1 MSLCTTTIEARTHSV
16 EGVFVTGGHSPGV
29 RRRRLS
35 AALKRLRAA
44 SGLSAAEATKRLGWS
59 SATKLTRAER
69 NEWKFPKHDEVEA
82 LLNLYGV
89 EGDDRAHLLSLTE
102 EARGRS
108 DWHKYADLFPG
119 ALPDLEAE
127 AVRIRTYEAVVIPG
141 LLQTP
146 GYAASVSLASQV
158 VPPEQIERKV
168 ESRMARRAV
177 LDLPQ
182 GPCLTAVID
191 EAALRKVVGSHA
203 IMAEQLRF
211 LIGMAAHYKVTI
223 LAIPDVAGAHPGID
237 GAFSLF
243 DFPRPEP
250 GIVSIP
256 TVVEA
261 LYVEDGDYFDKHA
274 LIFDAVQN
282 LALNPQRSLDLIG
295 SITAEH
301 EKRA

>member
-1 MSLCTTTIEARTHSV
+1 MHTTTIEARTHCL
-16 EGVFVTGGHSPGV
+16 EGVSVTGGHSPGV

-69 NEWKFPKHDEVEA
+69 NEWKFPRRDEVEA
-82 LLNLYGV
+82 LLDLYEV

-102 EARGRS
+102 ESRGRS
-108 DWHKYADLFPG
+108 DWHKYADLFTGP
-119 ALPDLEAE
+119 LPDLEAE

-146 GYAASVSLASQV
+146 DYAAAVSLASQV
-158 VPPEQIERKV
+158 VPPEQIDRKV

-182 GPCLTAVID
+182 GPQLTAVID
-191 EAALRKVVGSHA
+191 EPALRKVVGSHS

-211 LIGMAAHYKVTI
+211 LVGMAAHYKVTI
-223 LAIPDVAGAHPGID
+223 LVVCDESGAHPAID

-261 LYVEDGDYFDKHA
+261 LYVEDEDYFDQHA

-282 LALNPQRSLDLIG
+282 LALDPQRSLDLIG
-295 SITAEH
+295 SIAAEH
-301 EKRA
+301 DKRA

>member
-1 MSLCTTTIEARTHSV
+1 M
-16 EGVFVTGGHSPGV
+16 TGGHSPGV

-69 NEWKFPKHDEVEA
+69 NEWKFPRRDEVEA
-82 LLNLYGV
+82 LLDLYEV

-102 EARGRS
+102 ESRGRS
-108 DWHKYADLFPG
+108 DWHKYADLFTGP
-119 ALPDLEAE
+119 LPDLEAE

-146 GYAASVSLASQV
+146 DYAAAVSLASQV
-158 VPPEQIERKV
+158 VPPEQIDRKV

-182 GPCLTAVID
+182 GPQLTAVID
-191 EAALRKVVGSHA
+191 EPALRKVVGSHS

-211 LIGMAAHYKVTI
+211 LVGMAAHYKVTI
-223 LAIPDVAGAHPGID
+223 LVVCDESGAHPAID

-261 LYVEDGDYFDKHA
+261 LYVEDEDYFDQHA

-282 LALNPQRSLDLIG
+282 LALDPQRSLDLIG
-295 SITAEH
+295 SIAAEH
-301 EKRA
+301 DKRA

>member
-1 MSLCTTTIEARTHSV
+1 MGWTSGAR
-16 EGVFVTGGHSPGV
+16 
-29 RRRRLS
+29 
-35 AALKRLRAA
+35 
-44 SGLSAAEATKRLGWS
+44 
-59 SATKLTRAER
+59 LTRIER
-69 NEWKFPKHDEVEA
+69 NEWKFPKRDEVED
-82 LLNLYGV
+82 LLGLYGV

-108 DWHKYADLFPG
+108 DWHKYADLFTGP
-119 ALPDLEAE
+119 LPDLEAE
-127 AVRIRTYEAVVIPG
+127 AARIRTYEAVVIPG

-146 GYAASVSLASQV
+146 EYAAAVSLASQV
-158 VPPEQIERKV
+158 VPPDQIERKV
-168 ESRMARRAV
+168 ESRMARRTV

-182 GPCLTAVID
+182 GPQLTAVID
-191 EAALRKVVGSHA
+191 EAALRKVVGSHT

-211 LIGMAAHYKVTI
+211 LIGMAAHYKVTV
-223 LAIPDVAGAHPGID
+223 LVIPDAAGAHPGID

-261 LYVEDGDYFDKHA
+261 LYVEDADYFDKHT

-282 LALNPQRSLDLIG
+282 LALDPQRSLDLIG
-295 SITAEH
+295 SIAAEH
-301 EKRA
+301 DKRA